1 MFLSSC
7 IILLCIAALANF
19 WQPRGLAS
27 LVTTGLCGAGI
38 TLLATFSHHPWAQVI
53 GAIGW
58 TIMGLIALAGVGIL
72 ALILVAPHRVVRKHE
87 RLTSGILLIVWAAV
101 FLNGG
106 WLTSLLA
113 GRLDFSLWEWFG
125 FVPVFTLYIGLIF
138 GASLLGVARAA
149 LLRSQRA
156 DTIVILGAGLLRGH
170 HIGRVL
176 GNRLL
181 AGLRLANRQK
191 TPPVIIVTG
200 GQGPD
205 ETMSEAAAM
214 AAFLQRHGYDTAKIR
229 LEDQATNT
237 QTNLINSQRLWQRL
251 PHGGGRVVVVTSNYH
266 LFRAEYLASRLGL
279 IIGGYPAPTRLT
291 YLPLGW
297 SREFLAILMFHPRL
311 HRGVLIALFTVN
323 LLWMIS

>member
-1 MFLSSC
+1 MFLSST

-38 TLLATFSHHPWAQVI
+38 TLLATISHHPWAHLI

-58 TIMGLIALAGVGIL
+58 TAMGLIALIGVGIL
-72 ALILVAPHRVVRKHE
+72 ALILIAPHRVVRKHE
-87 RLTSGILLIVWAAV
+87 RLTVGVLLIVWAAV
-101 FLNGG
+101 ILNIGWVISLLTDRFDFEIWE
-106 WLTSLLA
+106 WLT
-113 GRLDFSLWEWFG
+113 

-138 GASLLGVARAA
+138 GASLLGVMRACIMHS
-149 LLRSQRA
+149 RQA

-176 GNRLL
+176 GNRLR
-181 AGLRLANRQK
+181 AGLRLANQQK

-214 AAFLQRHGYDTAKIR
+214 AGFLKRQGYDDQRII
-229 LEDQATNT
+229 LEDRATNT
-237 QTNLINSQRLWQRL
+237 RTNLINSQRLWQRL

-266 LFRAEYLASRLGL
+266 LFRAEYLANRLGL
-279 IIGGYPAPTRLT
+279 VVGGYPTPTRPT

-297 SREFLAILMFHPRL
+297 SREFLAILMLHPRL
-311 HRGVLIALFTVN
+311 HRGVLLALITVN
-323 LLWMIS
+323 LLWMLS